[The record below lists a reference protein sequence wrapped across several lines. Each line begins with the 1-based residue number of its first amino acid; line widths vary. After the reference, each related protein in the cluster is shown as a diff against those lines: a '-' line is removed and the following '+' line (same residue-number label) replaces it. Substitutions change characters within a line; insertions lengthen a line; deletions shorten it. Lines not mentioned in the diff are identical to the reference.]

1 MSICPNINPESKVNA
16 EVFTMMS
23 EIPKSLSKVRPE
35 EINMEV
41 LRAGMIAELD
51 AISLYEQL
59 AVMATNADIR
69 KVLADIAKEEKTHMA
84 EFETMLLR
92 LDREA
97 VQENDKGR
105 KEVEE
110 LTGKKK
116 TLNHLYKG
124 LLHSHNR

>member
-1 MSICPNINPESKVNA
+1 
-16 EVFTMMS
+16 MMS

-92 LDREA
+92 LDREQ

-110 LTGKKK
+110 LTGKK
-116 TLNHLYKG
+116 
-124 LLHSHNR
+124 